1 MGSRG
6 MATVVDTG
14 SYKIFIDPGVSY
26 APRRYGLPP
35 HELELERFNKHLEMI
50 HYEVGD
56 SDILIISHYHRDHYL
71 YREGEEQYY
80 RGKIVY
86 LKDPENNINHSQRV
100 RAYVLL
106 NKMGIRDLVR
116 ELHIADGSSYVV
128 DKDVRLVF
136 SKPVPHGEEGTPLG
150 YVIMTLLDIGGYR
163 VVHASDVQGPISRET
178 LDIILGWRPNL
189 LIISGPPTYF
199 EGYRVRGEAIDKA
212 ISNLLEIIRVDELET
227 IILDHHLLRDLEFR
241 SRLSRV
247 YLEALIYG
255 KNVLTAA
262 EYMGMEIDQLEARRR
277 ELWEKNH

>member
-199 EGYRVRGEAIDKA
+199 EGYRVRGEVIDKA